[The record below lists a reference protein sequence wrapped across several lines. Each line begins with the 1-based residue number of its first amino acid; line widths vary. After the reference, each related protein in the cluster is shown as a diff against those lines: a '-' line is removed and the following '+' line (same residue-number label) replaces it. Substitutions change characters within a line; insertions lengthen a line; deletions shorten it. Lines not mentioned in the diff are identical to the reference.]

1 MPFRIFIGYDSTQDI
16 AYRVLRFSLLR
27 HASIEI
33 DIRPLVLP
41 EIMARHRWHRP
52 HDPQQ
57 STEFTYTRFLVPYLC
72 GFEGTALFMDS
83 DMLCLGDIAPLAK
96 ENLSECALRVVKHDQ
111 RPTSTIKMGGKTQT
125 SYPRKNWSSLMLM
138 NCSKLRAWSKENV
151 ESKPA
156 SWLHRFEP
164 LPDHQI
170 GELPSL
176 WNSLDAASE
185 DTRILH
191 YTSGGP
197 WIEGCEDHPSAEAW
211 WAYRD
216 ATEEFSIRQKT
227 RLACR

>member
-111 RPTSTIKMGGKTQT
+111 RPTSTIKMGGQD
-125 SYPRKNWSSLMLM
+125 PDVL
-138 NCSKLRAWSKENV
+138 SKEKLV
-151 ESKPA
+151 EPHVDELLETSR
-156 SWLHRFEP
+156 LVERER
-164 LPDHQI
+164 
-170 GELPSL
+170 GEQ
-176 WNSLDAASE
+176 A
-185 DTRILH
+185 
-191 YTSGGP
+191 
-197 WIEGCEDHPSAEAW
+197 
-211 WAYRD
+211 
-216 ATEEFSIRQKT
+216 
-227 RLACR
+227 RLMAP